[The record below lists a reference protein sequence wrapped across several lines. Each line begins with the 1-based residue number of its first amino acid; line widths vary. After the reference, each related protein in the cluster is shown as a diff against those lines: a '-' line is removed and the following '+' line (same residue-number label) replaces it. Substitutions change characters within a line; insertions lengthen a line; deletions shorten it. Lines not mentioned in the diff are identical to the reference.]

1 VFEIAIA
8 AILVNNFV
16 LARFLGLCPFIGVTK
31 RTDSAFGMGMAV
43 TFVMT
48 LASAVTHLVY
58 RYVLEAGEQNLLY
71 RVGLIARDQPMHLVL
86 KTVSYILVIAVLVQL
101 VEMFLRK
108 SIPALYRALG
118 IYLPIITT
126 NCAIL
131 GVVLLNTTDAP
142 PGASVSFVAC
152 TLRGFCAGLG
162 FTLVMLLMAGVRE
175 RLESIPLPRAMAGA
189 PIAFVCT
196 GMMALAFSGFA
207 KLFGVTA

>member
-1 VFEIAIA
+1 VLQIAIA
-8 AILVNNFV
+8 AILVQNFV
-16 LARFLGLCPFIGVTK
+16 LAKFLGLCPFIGVTK

-48 LASAVTHLVY
+48 LASGVTHFVY
-58 RYVLEAGEQNLLY
+58 EYVLRAGPHNVL
-71 RVGLIARDQPMHLVL
+71 RAFVGVDQGMELVL

-142 PGASVSFVAC
+142 EGAAASFAAR
-152 TLRGFCAGLG
+152 TFRGFCAGLG

-175 RLESIPLPRAMAGA
+175 RLERIPVPRAMRGA
-189 PIAFVCT
+189 PVAFICT
-196 GMMALAFSGFA
+196 GLMALAFSGFA
-207 KLFGVTA
+207 KLFGIAG

>member
-1 VFEIAIA
+1 MLEIAIA
-8 AILVNNFV
+8 AILVHNFV
-16 LARFLGLCPFIGVTK
+16 LAKFLGLCPFIGVTR

-48 LASAVTHLVY
+48 MASAVTHFVF
-58 RYVLEAGEQNLLY
+58 RYVLEAGEQNVLY
-71 RVGLIARDQPMHLVL
+71 RLGLIASDQPMHLVL

-101 VEMFLRK
+101 VEMFLKK

-142 PGASVSFVAC
+142 EGAGVTFLDR
-152 TLRGFCAGLG
+152 TFRGFCAGVG
-162 FTLVMLLMAGVRE
+162 FTVVMLLMAGVRE
-175 RLESIPLPRAMAGA
+175 RLERIALPRAMQGA

-196 GMMALAFSGFA
+196 GLMALAFSGFA
-207 KLFGVTA
+207 KLFGVTG

>member
-1 VFEIAIA
+1 MIEIAIG
-8 AILVNNFV
+8 AILVHNFV
-16 LARFLGLCPFIGVTK
+16 LAKFLGLCPFIGLTK
-31 RTDSAFGMGMAV
+31 RADTAFGMGMAV

-48 LASAVTHLVY
+48 MSSAVTHFVY
-58 RYVLEAGEQNLLY
+58 RYVLLRGPQNVL
-71 RVGLIARDQPMHLVL
+71 RAFIGTDQGMELVL
-86 KTVSYILVIAVLVQL
+86 KTITYILVIAVLVQL

-142 PGASVSFVAC
+142 EGAAATFLAR
-152 TLRGFCAGLG
+152 TFRGFCSGLG
-162 FTLVMLLMAGVRE
+162 VTVVMLLMAGVRE
-175 RLESIPLPRAMAGA
+175 RLERSPIPRAFAGA

-196 GMMALAFSGFA
+196 GLMALAFSGFA
-207 KLFGVTA
+207 KLFGVAG

>member
-1 VFEIAIA
+1 VVEIAIA
-8 AILVNNFV
+8 AILVHNFV
-16 LARFLGLCPFIGVTK
+16 LAKFLGLCPFIGVTK

-48 LASAVTHLVY
+48 LASAVTHFVY
-58 RYVLEAGEQNLLY
+58 EYVLRAGPQNVLRGL
-71 RVGLIARDQPMHLVL
+71 VGTGQGMELVL

-108 SIPALYRALG
+108 AIPALYRALG

-142 PGASVSFVAC
+142 AGASVTFLGR
-152 TLRGFCAGLG
+152 TFRGLCAGLG

-175 RLESIPLPRAMAGA
+175 RLERIPVPRAMQGA

-196 GMMALAFSGFA
+196 GLMALAFSGFA
-207 KLFGVTA
+207 KLFGVAA

>member
-8 AILVNNFV
+8 AILVHNFV
-16 LARFLGLCPFIGVTK
+16 LAKFLGLCPFIGVTK

-48 LASAVTHLVY
+48 LASAVAFFVF
-58 RYVLEAGEQNLLY
+58 RYVLEAGPQNLLH
-71 RVGLIARDQPMHLVL
+71 RLGLISVDQDMMLVL

-108 SIPALYRALG
+108 SIPALYKALG

-142 PGASVSFVAC
+142 ATHTPSFVNC
-152 TLRGFCAGLG
+152 TFRGFCAGLG

-175 RLESIPLPRAMAGA
+175 RLDRVNVPKAMQGA

-196 GMMALAFSGFA
+196 GLMALAFSGFA
-207 KLFGVTA
+207 KLFGVTG